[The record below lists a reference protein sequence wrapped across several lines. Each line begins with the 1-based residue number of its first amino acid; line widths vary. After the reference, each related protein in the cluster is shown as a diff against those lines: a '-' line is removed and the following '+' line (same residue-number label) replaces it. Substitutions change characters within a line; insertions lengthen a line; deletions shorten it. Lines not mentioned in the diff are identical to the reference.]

1 MRSKRVGE
9 RSIAIR
15 TVGRGFS
22 RNWRAITFAHEK
34 KFDAAANWRVAIIM
48 EEKKEK
54 KKIDNCVA
62 I

>member
-1 MRSKRVGE
+1 MRSNRVGE